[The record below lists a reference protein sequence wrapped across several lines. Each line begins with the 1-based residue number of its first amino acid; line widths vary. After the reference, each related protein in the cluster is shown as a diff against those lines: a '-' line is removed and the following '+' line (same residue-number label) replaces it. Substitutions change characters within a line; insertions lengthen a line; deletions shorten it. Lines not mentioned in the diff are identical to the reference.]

1 MRRFRVIFPELHP
14 FNDMNT
20 IDTNNTGTK
29 QIKVS
34 VIMPIYNADEYL
46 RPALDSVIDQT
57 LREIEIICV
66 DDGST
71 DGSLEIL
78 KEYQNK
84 DDRIRIVTET
94 NAGPALARNNGIRRA
109 RGEYISFLDAD
120 DFIELDMLEQLYNEA
135 KANDLDIV
143 ITNYDVYNSQK
154 AEFSKA
160 IVEENEDIYK
170 GVSVTSKNDHPDEI
184 FTSTNGSA
192 WNKLYKTS
200 FIMEKKL
207 SFLTEVKTYEDV
219 YFVLTSLSLAER
231 VGKVHKV
238 LLHHRVHSEQ
248 TRTRHFRKYFG
259 QIPEIYVETKKF
271 LTANG
276 MFAPLSHAF
285 VNISASRCF
294 KIYNLLGNES
304 KGVFWDQLHGGYAE
318 KLGWSGREASD
329 YDDEDV
335 CEFVANVQLYNHK
348 QYKKRLLQGKM
359 LCAKEIAIAI
369 KKGGRCKLAMFFSK
383 FTGRRA
389 KATK

>member
-1 MRRFRVIFPELHP
+1 
-14 FNDMNT
+14 MNNT
-20 IDTNNTGTK
+20 DTNDIINGTDTK
-29 QIKVS
+29 AIKVS
-34 VIMPIYNADEYL
+34 VIMPIYNADEFL
-46 RPALDSVIDQT
+46 RPALDSIVDQT
-57 LREIEIICV
+57 LKEIEIICI

-71 DGSLEIL
+71 DHSLEIL
-78 KEYQNK
+78 KEYQQK
-84 DDRIRIVTET
+84 DARIRIVTET

-120 DFIELDMLEQLYNEA
+120 DFIELDMLEQMYNEG
-135 KANDLDIV
+135 KASDLDIV
-143 ITNYDVYNSQK
+143 ITNYDIYNTQK
-154 AEFSKA
+154 AEFAKA

-192 WNKLYKTS
+192 WNKLYKTA
-200 FIMEKKL
+200 FIIEKNL

-259 QIPEIYVETKKF
+259 QIPEIYAETKKF
-271 LTANG
+271 MTMNG

-294 KIYNLLGNES
+294 KIYNLLGSEAKNQ
-304 KGVFWDQLHGGYAE
+304 FWNQLHGGYA
-318 KLGWSGREASD
+318 KQLGWCGRDASE
-329 YDDEDV
+329 YEDEDV
-335 CEFVANVQLYNHK
+335 CEFVANVQLYDHK
-348 QYKKRLLQGKM
+348 QYKKRVLQGKV
-359 LCAKEIAIAI
+359 LDAKQIAIAI
-369 KKGGRCKLAMFFSK
+369 KKGGKCKLAMFFSK
-383 FTGRRA
+383 FTGRKA

>member
-1 MRRFRVIFPELHP
+1 
-14 FNDMNT
+14 MNT
-20 IDTNNTGTK
+20 TDINNTAETK

-34 VIMPIYNADEYL
+34 VIMPIYNEDEYL

-78 KEYQNK
+78 KEYQQK

-120 DFIELDMLEQLYNEA
+120 DFIELDMLEMMYNEA

-143 ITNYDVYNSQK
+143 IANYDIYNTQK
-154 AEFSKA
+154 AEFAKA
-160 IVEENEDIYK
+160 IVEEHEDIYK
-170 GVSVTSKNDHPDEI
+170 GVSVASKNDHPDEI

-200 FIMEKKL
+200 FIIEKKL

-259 QIPEIYVETKKF
+259 QISEIYAETKKF

-294 KIYNLLGNES
+294 KIYNLLGAES
-304 KGVFWDQLHGGYAE
+304 KNQFWDQLHGGYAE

-329 YDDEDV
+329 YVDEDV

-359 LCAKEIAIAI
+359 LDAKEIAIAI
-369 KKGGRCKLAMFFSK
+369 KKGGKCKLALFFSR
-383 FTGRRA
+383 FTGRKA
-389 KATK
+389 KANK

>member
-1 MRRFRVIFPELHP
+1 MNNTAI
-14 FNDMNT
+14 NDMINT
-20 IDTNNTGTK
+20 AEEK
-29 QIKVS
+29 KIKVS

-46 RPALDSVIDQT
+46 RQALDSVVNQT
-57 LREIEIICV
+57 LNEIEIICI

-71 DGSLEIL
+71 DKSLEIL
-78 KEYQNK
+78 KEYQQN
-84 DDRIRIVTET
+84 DSRIRIVTET
-94 NAGPALARNNGIRRA
+94 NAGPARARNNGIRRA
-109 RGEYISFLDAD
+109 RGEYVSFLDAD
-120 DFIELDMLEQLYNEA
+120 DFIELDMLEQMYNEA
-135 KANDLDIV
+135 KENDLEIV
-143 ITNYDVYNSQK
+143 ITNYDVYNTQK
-154 AEFSKA
+154 AEFVKA

-192 WNKLYKTS
+192 WNKLFKTS
-200 FIMEKKL
+200 FIIEKNL

-259 QIPEIYVETKKF
+259 QIPEIYAETKRF
-271 LTANG
+271 MTANG

-294 KIYNLLGNES
+294 KVYNLLGSEAKNE
-304 KGVFWDQLHGGYAE
+304 FWDQLHDGYAS
-318 KLGWSGREASD
+318 KLGWSKREVSD
-329 YDDEDV
+329 YEDEDV

-348 QYKKRLLQGKM
+348 QYKKRLLKGKE
-359 LCAKEIAIAI
+359 LDDKQIAIVI
-369 KKGGRCKLAMFFSK
+369 EKGKGCKLAMFFSK
-383 FTGRRA
+383 FTGRKA
-389 KATK
+389 KAIK

>member
-1 MRRFRVIFPELHP
+1 MSNIDI
-14 FNDMNT
+14 ND
-20 IDTNNTGTK
+20 IKDVAETK
-29 QIKVS
+29 EIKVS

-71 DGSLEIL
+71 DHSLEIL
-78 KEYQNK
+78 KEYQQK
-84 DDRIRIVTET
+84 DERLRIVTET

-120 DFIELDMLEQLYNEA
+120 DFFELDMLEKMYNEA
-135 KANDLDIV
+135 KENDLDIV
-143 ITNYDVYNSQK
+143 ISNYDIYNNCK

-160 IVEENEDIYK
+160 VVEENEDIYK

-192 WNKLYKTS
+192 WNKLYRTS
-200 FIMEKKL
+200 FIIEKNL

-248 TRTRHFRKYFG
+248 TRTRFFRKYFG
-259 QIPEIYVETKKF
+259 QIPEIYAETKKF
-271 LTANG
+271 MTANG

-294 KIYNLLGNES
+294 KIYNLLGSES
-304 KGVFWDQLHGGYAE
+304 KNQFWDQLHDGYAK
-318 KLGWSGREASD
+318 KLGWAGRKATDFE
-329 YDDEDV
+329 DDDV
-335 CEFVANVQLYNHK
+335 CEFVANVQLYDHK
-348 QYKKRLLQGKM
+348 QYKRRLLHGKV
-359 LCAKEIAIAI
+359 LDAQQIALAI
-369 KKGGRCKLAMFFSK
+369 KKGGKCKMAMFFSSFRK
-383 FTGRRA
+383 K
-389 KATK
+389 KAVR

>member
-1 MRRFRVIFPELHP
+1 M
-14 FNDMNT
+14 
-20 IDTNNTGTK
+20 NNTDIK
-29 QIKVS
+29 NNPIEREIKVS
-34 VIMPIYNADEYL
+34 VIMPVYNEDEYL

-57 LREIEIICV
+57 LREIEIICI

-71 DGSLEIL
+71 DSSLDIL
-78 KEYQNK
+78 KEYQQK
-84 DDRIRIVTET
+84 DERIRIVTET

-120 DFIELDMLEQLYNEA
+120 DFIELNMLEEMYNEA

-143 ITNYDVYNSQK
+143 VANYDVYNTQK

-160 IVEENEDIYK
+160 ISEEDEDIYK

-200 FIMEKKL
+200 FVIEKNL

-259 QIPEIYVETKKF
+259 QIPEIYAETKRF
-271 LTANG
+271 MTANG
-276 MFAPLSHAF
+276 MYAPLSHAF
-285 VNISASRCF
+285 VNISASRCY
-294 KIYNLLGNES
+294 KIYNLLGSES
-304 KGVFWDQLHGGYAE
+304 KNQFWDQLHGGYAK
-318 KLGWSGREASD
+318 KLGWCGRNASD
-329 YDDEDV
+329 YEDEDV
-335 CEFVANVQLYNHK
+335 CEFVANVQLYDHK
-348 QYKKRLLQGKM
+348 QYKKRLLRGKV
-359 LCAKEIAIAI
+359 LDAKEIAIAI
-369 KKGGRCKLAMFFSK
+369 KKGGKCKMAMFFSK
-383 FTGRRA
+383 FTGRKV